1 MVMPPCATF
10 DYVATVPSSWSCRQR
25 NWSFGA
31 SLREQLVPRGDKK
44 VDHRLVGY
52 SPLVELSRGKVALHA
67 ARRCCAQVV
76 AAQFDVDD
84 ALMSVLRCQDR
95 LHLVRAASGDLAVSV
110 VRGGRLVLAF
120 GALTQV
126 RLGDHVSVRAVRRHG
141 VETERQ
147 ELGFTPRHAQR
158 NGWHLWDRPGAVV
171 EVYVDGDTR
180 GLSVAE
186 SAEVMGHHVWVG
198 RGVEGGCPGS
208 LESMA
213 VSNDSLCPRDVA
225 VHSAQLVGRVGALG
239 LTAWP
244 E

>member
-1 MVMPPCATF
+1 M
-10 DYVATVPSSWSCRQR
+10 ATVPSSWSCRQR

-31 SLREQLVPRGDKK
+31 SLREQLVPHGDRK
-44 VDHRLVGY
+44 VDSRLVGY
-52 SPLVELSRGKVALHA
+52 SPLVELSRGRVALHA
-67 ARRCCAQVV
+67 ARRCHAQVV

-84 ALMSVLRCQDR
+84 TFMSVLRCQDR

-110 VRGGRLVLAF
+110 LREGRLVMAF

-147 ELGFTPRHAQR
+147 ELGFTPRQARR
-158 NGWHLWDRPGAVV
+158 NGWQLWDRPGAVV
-171 EVYVDGDTR
+171 EVFVDGDTR
-180 GLSVAE
+180 GLSVGE
-186 SAEVMGHHVWVG
+186 SADLMRHHVWVG
-198 RGVEGGCPGS
+198 RGVECGCPGT

-213 VSNDSLCPRDVA
+213 VSNDALCPKDVA
-225 VHSAQLVGRVGALG
+225 MHSAQLVGRVGALG

-244 E
+244 D